1 MIAKHASKL
10 IHNNRL
16 STALHTTHA
25 NHAHRRSLCCFSTI
39 LCVDHTQLQAQTSAV
54 LLSGSSCQPILA
66 QPRAVQESAESQLA
80 SNKQHF
86 NSEWKCITTWTVAV
100 QLTRGPIKQ
109 KSLTMCD
116 SIISARKSSWKDVLT
131 KWDEDSSV
139 LPRAPA
145 RTFTRQSSFTHL
157 HTHITQRGPSTCQ
170 NLHTSIIFHTS
181 THPHH
186 TAWPEHLPEPS
197 HINHLSQV
205 YTHTSYSFSL
215 IRLLLRR
222 FSVGHVPQNR
232 WGTRGEMPFLSQA
245 GRPSCH
251 RLDILPVTGHTPSC
265 QVGCPSC
272 PRPYASCHRLDALLI
287 TGQMSFPSQAMASC
301 HRLDVLPV
309 TEKCQN
315 TEKTQS
321 THARKLSHRG
331 LSCLQLTDE
340 HLHRSSA
347 TWTNSGKKAS
357 WTLTESSGA

>member
-245 GRPSCH
+245 G
-251 RLDILPVTGHTPSC
+251 
-265 QVGCPSC
+265 CP
-272 PRPYASCHRLDALLI
+272 SCHRLDALLV
-287 TGQMSFPSQAMASC
+287 TGWISFLSQAI
-301 HRLDVLPV
+301 RLPVRSDVLPV
-309 TEKCQN
+309 PGHMLPVTGWTPFLSQVRCLFRPRPWLPVTGWTSFLSPRN
-315 TEKTQS
+315 VKTLK
-321 THARKLSHRG
+321 KLKA
-331 LSCLQLTDE
+331 LTPE
-340 HLHRSSA
+340 NSA
-347 TWTNSGKKAS
+347 TEDYPVFS
-357 WTLTESSGA
+357 